1 MNYRTLLSLAT
12 VMLLAGCE
20 AFPGMPQSEA
30 EQDVELPSQC
40 NEPIPTLVESACLVD
55 AWVAYGLASQR
66 ADREWRDAQLEQLQG
81 SAPEQHL
88 QRAVVLAWGSERQW
102 SEAAELLRD
111 DLHAAPSDLQPLLRY
126 WLNEVEGRRALAN
139 RLGRSESERRGLV
152 EENESLAEKL
162 EALTDI
168 EQSINLRQFSP

>member
-1 MNYRTLLSLAT
+1 MNYRTLLPLAAIA
-12 VMLLAGCE
+12 LLVGCE
-20 AFPGMPQSEA
+20 SLPGMQQDEA
-30 EQDVELPSQC
+30 EPEAELPRQC
-40 NEPIPTLVESACLVD
+40 NEPIPTLVESTCLVD

-66 ADREWRDAQLEQLQG
+66 GDSEWREEQLEQLQG
-81 SAPEQHL
+81 STPEQHL

-102 SEAAELLRD
+102 NQAAELLEG

-126 WLNEVEGRRALAN
+126 WLNEVEGRRSLAN
-139 RLGRSESERRGLV
+139 RLERSESERRSLA

-168 EQSINLRQFSP
+168 EQSINLRQYSP

>member
-12 VMLLAGCE
+12 AMLLVGCE
-20 AFPGMPQSEA
+20 AFPAMQQSEV
-30 EQDVELPSQC
+30 EPEPELPTQC
-40 NEPIPTLVESACLVD
+40 DEPIPTLVESACLVE

-66 ADREWRDAQLEQLQG
+66 ADREWRDEQLEQLEG
-81 SAPEQHL
+81 STPEQHL

-102 SEAAELLRD
+102 DQAAALLEE

-126 WLNEVEGRRALAN
+126 WLNEVEGRRALSN
-139 RLGRSESERRGLV
+139 RLQRSENERRSLA
-152 EENESLAEKL
+152 EANESLTEKL

-168 EQSINLRQFSP
+168 EQSINLRQYAP